1 MKIHFCD
8 LCNESVPQGDL
19 DQGRAFI
26 RKGRVVCAA
35 CDRAMS
41 HTSTLEPA
49 AIITEEPLIAVISD
63 PSPESAAPIA
73 PMHTQPPVLVQP
85 AAPPARTG
93 SGALWVAILALLFA
107 AGATF
112 VLDDHVHTL
121 AGKQEALDKTNEKT
135 NAALA
140 AADRRAASTDETV
153 RDLEKRLGVRIDAQ
167 KTRYTTLEDDA
178 KQVRAKQDQL
188 TAQLTEI
195 GKQLADLQQKSGAPS
210 IELEKRLADIS
221 GRVAKSEDE
230 ARGLREQIAAL
241 EAAQAAAPAVASP
254 ASEPAKPA
262 EAAWKATIPDLSS
275 PNESVRW
282 EAVTTLGATNDKEVI
297 PYIVPMLKDSNVF
310 VRMAAARMLGN
321 LQAKTA
327 VGALIDALEDVEAA
341 VREQA
346 FVAVRAI
353 TAKDLKFDPLANE
366 GERAKRVKAWRDWW
380 KKESETPSGT

>member
-1 MKIHFCD
+1 M
-8 LCNESVPQGDL
+8 
-19 DQGRAFI
+19 
-26 RKGRVVCAA
+26 
-35 CDRAMS
+35 
-41 HTSTLEPA
+41 EPG
-49 AIITEEPLIAVISD
+49 AIGVEPEHVTVSAG
-63 PSPESAAPIA
+63 PPHESAPQIAPIHVPLA
-73 PMHTQPPVLVQP
+73 EPMHVPPGVLLQP

-121 AGKQEALDKTNEKT
+121 AGKQEAVEKTNEKL
-135 NAALA
+135 NSALA
-140 AADRRAASTDETV
+140 AADRRAASAEETV

-167 KTRYTTLEDDA
+167 KTRYTTLEEDA
-178 KQVRAKQDQL
+178 RQIRQKQDL
-188 TAQLTEI
+188 LAAQLTEVAKVA
-195 GKQLADLQQKSGAPS
+195 GDLQQKSGAPS
-210 IELEKRLADIS
+210 VELERRLAEIS
-221 GRVAKSEDE
+221 SRVAKSEDE
-230 ARGLREQIAAL
+230 ARGLREQIAVL
-241 EAAQAAAPAVASP
+241 EAAQAAAPAPEA
-254 ASEPAKPA
+254 AAEPAKPA

-282 EAVTTLGATNDKEVI
+282 EAVTTLGATNDKEVV
-297 PYIVPMLKDSNVF
+297 PYIVPMLKDANVF

-321 LQAKTA
+321 LQAKSA

-353 TAKDLKFDPLANE
+353 TSKDLKFDPLANE
-366 GERAKRVKAWRDWW
+366 GERSKRVKAWREWW